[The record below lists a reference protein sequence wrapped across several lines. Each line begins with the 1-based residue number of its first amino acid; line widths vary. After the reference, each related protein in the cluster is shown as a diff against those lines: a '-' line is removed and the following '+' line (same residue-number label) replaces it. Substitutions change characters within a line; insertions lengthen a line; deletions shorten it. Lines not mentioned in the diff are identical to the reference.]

1 VQRITRYPL
10 LVKQIIAYTEPGK
23 ERLLLESAVR
33 NAEEILESINESIR
47 EQENEQRLDVLSRS
61 LWIGQG
67 FAALA
72 IVPRTIS

>member
-47 EQENEQRLDVLSRS
+47 EQENEQRLDILSRS

-67 FAALA
+67 FVTLA
-72 IVPRTIS
+72 IIPQCIG